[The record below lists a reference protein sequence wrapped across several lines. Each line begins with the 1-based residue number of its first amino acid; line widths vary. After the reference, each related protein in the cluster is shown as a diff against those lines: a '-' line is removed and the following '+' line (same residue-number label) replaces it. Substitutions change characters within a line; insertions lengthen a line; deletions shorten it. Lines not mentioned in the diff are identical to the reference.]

1 MSFISTVLENAVKK
15 AQADMIRIHGDDGEL
30 SSTWTVKGKVINGRA
45 STRVHARLMN
55 LPPYCFKPSLADISA
70 EDVGSLMQIV
80 GTVVKTGPV
89 QMLETARTFK
99 CSGKKGCK
107 NSFVVPADKQQRN
120 NSIQMPQRCPFT
132 KPDGEVCV
140 NTKLAAVVGA
150 SFYTDYQE
158 IKLQEAAGRL
168 RDGHIPR
175 SLLVK
180 LEHDLVDSKCQPGD
194 EVVVVGSLLA
204 QWTQQ
209 STIPDAQCWIST
221 ALAAHSIRVVSQK
234 GSSAWQ
240 SSVSGNSKSHGELD
254 NFRKEFEAYW
264 EQPKNLE
271 SPIQARD
278 FICQAVCPQL
288 YGLRILKLALLV
300 TLIGGVS
307 TDAYEKADRC
317 RQNGAAAASQDDKP
331 DSFRLHESTSHSDSP
346 RDSAAW
352 YGERDTANRSKRVY
366 QEQVKT
372 RRRDLSHLLLVG
384 DAGVGKSQ
392 ILRFAAVLCPRS
404 VMTTGVG
411 TTSAGLT
418 CAAVREGNG
427 KEFSLEAGALVLSDN
442 GVCCIDEFG
451 TIQDRDRTT
460 IHEAMEQSTISV
472 AKAGIVCKLN
482 CRTTIIAVMNPR
494 NCIYDTHASLA
505 ANTGL
510 EPPLLSRFDMIFKLI
525 DSSDLERD
533 SKVTTYL
540 LNRAIQG
547 DGLRIVERV
556 EDEQNDVR
564 EATWSIEKLR
574 AYISVVKDRFQPE
587 MSDHAAIL
595 LERHY
600 ESCRSVPNGT
610 IPVTVRF
617 LESLIRL
624 SQAHARLLFRNTVT
638 LEDAVAVIEL
648 MESTASARGGFD
660 GGDDIHNVFYRDPM
674 TVDFTDEADLDF
686 LCFEYRLLERYQMLE
701 YLTQDRRSKAV
712 RALQQTYVAPEDGV
726 WNPSAPVELD
736 FAPAPLTFYP
746 TNAWNVEPGHAGGAP
761 PSQDHYGR
769 FQFSHP
775 NSTKKRR
782 Y

>member
-1 MSFISTVLENAVKK
+1 
-15 AQADMIRIHGDDGEL
+15 
-30 SSTWTVKGKVINGRA
+30 
-45 STRVHARLMN
+45 MN
-55 LPPYCFKPSLADISA
+55 LPPYCFKTSLADISA
-70 EDVGSLMQIV
+70 QDVGSLLQIV

-99 CSGKKGCK
+99 CGGKKGCK
-107 NSFVVPADKQQRN
+107 NSFVVTADMQQRN
-120 NSIQMPQRCPFT
+120 NAIQMPQRCQCT
-132 KPDGEVCV
+132 QPDGGICG
-140 NTKLAAVVGA
+140 NTKLEAVEGA
-150 SFYTDYQE
+150 SFYADYQE

-209 STIPDAQCWIST
+209 STIPDAQCCVST

-240 SSVSGNSKSHGELD
+240 STASGNSNSLGELD
-254 NFRKEFEAYW
+254 SFRKEFEAYW
-264 EQPKNLE
+264 EDPKNVE
-271 SPIQARD
+271 SPMQARD

-307 TDAYEKADRC
+307 TDAYEKADEPRVNV
-317 RQNGAAAASQDDKP
+317 QVAANVDGKP
-331 DSFRLHESTSHSDSP
+331 DAFYLHVHESHSDNQN
-346 RDSAAW
+346 DSAVW
-352 YGERDTANRSKRVY
+352 YGERDTANRSSRGY
-366 QEQVKT
+366 REQVKT

-392 ILRFAAVLCPRS
+392 ILRFAAALCPRS

-427 KEFSLEAGALVLSDN
+427 KDFSLEAGALVLSDN

-494 NCIYDTHASLA
+494 NCIYDTQSSLA

-533 SKVTTYL
+533 RKVTTYL

-547 DGLRIVERV
+547 DGLRILERV
-556 EDEQNDVR
+556 EDEQNDTR
-564 EATWSIEKLR
+564 EATWSMEKLR
-574 AYISVVKDRFQPE
+574 AYVSVVKDRFQPE
-587 MSDHAAIL
+587 MSDHAAML

-600 ESCRSVPNGT
+600 ESCRSVPNDT

-624 SQAHARLLFRNTVT
+624 SQAHARLLFRNIVT

-660 GGDDIHNVFYRDPM
+660 GGDDIHNVLYRDPM
-674 TVDFTDEADLDF
+674 AIDFTDEADLDF

-701 YLTQDRRSKAV
+701 CLTQDRRSKAV
-712 RALQQTYVAPEDGV
+712 LALHQTSVDVEDGG
-726 WNPSAPVELD
+726 WNHSEQVGLD
-736 FAPAPLTFYP
+736 LAPAPLTYHP
-746 TNAWNVEPGHAGGAP
+746 TGTGVEPNHGDGAATI
-761 PSQDHYGR
+761 QDHYMLV
-769 FQFSHP
+769 QYSHP
-775 NSTKKRR
+775 NSNKKRR
-782 Y
+782 L